1 MLANAISSL
10 RIRWAA
16 ADLATQFALTAAL
29 VIGTS
34 MALLGWWVGGRIER
48 GVVSHAAASAS
59 LHMDIFIEPH
69 LQDLTGAD
77 ELSQASKAALKALV
91 SVTDLDHK
99 IVDVS
104 VWGKYGKRIYS
115 TSSEPTQTST
125 AGISTQVP
133 STTLKI
139 IHAAW
144 NGGIQSTYETVASTL
159 ASSSANA
166 LAAVPA
172 ITDVNPDNPVLKVF
186 APMHEAGTSRV
197 IAVAELDAASPA
209 LAAGMR
215 RARMQTTGV
224 VGLLSFAMVASL
236 FGIVRR
242 GSTEI
247 RAQRRTLEERVADLT
262 ALLAKNDELQA
273 SILDVNHRATD
284 RNDKALR
291 RIGAELHDGPVQ
303 LIALGLL
310 RLETLKMPGLKSV
323 ERRND
328 DDLEA
333 IEQALRDALK
343 EIRDLCSG
351 LALPN
356 LEGASIAKVIDYAV
370 MNHERRTRTRVVREF
385 RGDLLI
391 PAPRLVLM
399 CIYRFIQEGL
409 NNAYKHAT
417 AQGQHIQAKIDG
429 QQLTVAVTDSG
440 PGLPAEALAPERFAS
455 GQGLGLAG
463 LKDRVETLGG
473 TFAISTAIS
482 AANPETGGGGTCIS
496 AVFDLNALTE
506 TAASKSGT
514 LL

>member
-10 RIRWAA
+10 RTRWAA

-59 LHMDIFIEPH
+59 LHMDIFIEPQ
-69 LQDLTGAD
+69 LQDLTRAD
-77 ELSQASKAALKALV
+77 ELSPVSKAALKALV
-91 SVTDLDHK
+91 AVTDRDHQ
-99 IVDVS
+99 IVDVT
-104 VWGKYGKRIYS
+104 VWGKYGKQIYS
-115 TSSEPTQTST
+115 TSAVPSQTT
-125 AGISTQVP
+125 AAGISTQVP
-133 STTLKI
+133 STTAKMI
-139 IHAAW
+139 QSAW
-144 NGGIQSTYETVASTL
+144 NGGIQSAYETAASTL
-159 ASSSANA
+159 ATAPSNTRANTR
-166 LAAVPA
+166 P
-172 ITDVNPDNPVLKVF
+172 ITGVNPGDPVLKVF
-186 APMHEAGTSRV
+186 APMHETGTSRV
-197 IAVAELDAASPA
+197 IAVAELDTASPA
-209 LAAGMR
+209 LTTGLR

-242 GSTEI
+242 GSTMI
-247 RAQRRTLEERVADLT
+247 REQRQTLEERVKDLT
-262 ALLAKNDELQA
+262 ALLAKNDELQT
-273 SILDVNHRATD
+273 SIMDVNHRATD

-310 RLETLKMPGLKSV
+310 RLETLKLPGLKSV

-356 LEGASIAKVIDYAV
+356 LEDVSIAKVIDYAV
-370 MNHERRTRTRVVREF
+370 MNHERRTRTRVTRESK
-385 RGDLLI
+385 GDLLI
-391 PAPRLVLM
+391 PAPPLVLM

-409 NNAYKHAT
+409 NNAFKHAA
-417 AQGQHIQAKIDG
+417 AQGQNIHAKIDG
-429 QQLTVAVTDSG
+429 RKLSIAVADRG
-440 PGLPAEALAPERFAS
+440 PGLHAEALDPGYTAS

-473 TFAISTAIS
+473 TFTIS
-482 AANPETGGGGTCIS
+482 AADDGGTRIS
-496 AVFDLNALTE
+496 ALFDLNAFAE
-506 TAASKSGT
+506 TAPFKSGT
-514 LL
+514 LI